1 MYQVQK
7 AVAFAFNVRLV
18 LQILL
23 EPIAPLWPVNGR
35 HSQDH
40 RGEFP
45 LLRSLQQDLFGL
57 DENFRG
63 LRCWFRWTGLRD
75 ERTIGLS
82 INAGAAGID
91 EFLRG
96 RGQQPLDQVSRP
108 LELNRSVVFSPA
120 ASRTDAVDD
129 PVI

>member
-1 MYQVQK
+1 HKVVLMYQVQETI
-7 AVAFAFNVRLV
+7 AFAFNLRLV

-23 EPIAPLWPVNGR
+23 EPIAPVWPVNGR
-35 HSQDH
+35 HSQD
-40 RGEFP
+40 RRREFP
-45 LLRSLQQDLFGL
+45 LLRSLQQDLFCL
-57 DENFRG
+57 YENFRS

-96 RGQQPLDQVSRP
+96 RGQQPLDQVSRS
-108 LELNRSVVFSPA
+108 LEINRSVVLSPA
-120 ASRTDAVDD
+120 A
-129 PVI
+129 